1 MGNEILEEYR
11 KKVVIFIL
19 AIVMLSATAA
29 AVVLPC
35 LKAFGCYPNV
45 SVMSVMMFII
55 IIVLEDIVGF
65 FMIRKSMKYK
75 VLTKQYETWIKIFLL
90 MLMAI
95 NLNLI
100 IWIFPSKESWMFV
113 FYFLI
118 LMAFFLDM
126 RHIIICCCI
135 ECASLLIL
143 FFGNPIT
150 RPAESLFWSDV
161 VLRTICIVLSLVGVI
176 ILMAFV
182 EKFLLNAKKEQ
193 LEKNTERIEALLE
206 KVNEIAGQLGSASQ
220 VLVGTAQSESAS
232 TEELSAISE
241 NLLESN
247 AVMLDKSKQSKE
259 NLVNLEE
266 SSRNMEL
273 KMQDV
278 DSISKELVEISVSN
292 EKALNH
298 LIGMSRE
305 VEGSTNKTIEVTEKL
320 LSESNEIGKTL
331 DIINDIA
338 ESINLLALNA
348 SIEAARA
355 GEVGRGFAVVA
366 QEVGHLAENTK
377 ESLKNVNDV
386 VSRVQNGTNDVS
398 KFIGQNAKQLLD
410 QNKVIAETVNAVRT
424 MMNLLKK
431 SMDAIQQ
438 VDNIRD
444 EQNTVI
450 QGTVAINEDI
460 AQRIQ
465 VENDGFTN
473 ITSMVQNNSEE
484 INILSRQVDNI
495 NSMVEQLEEL
505 LDRD

>member
-1 MGNEILEEYR
+1 MGNQILEEYR
-11 KKVVIFIL
+11 KKVVIFL
-19 AIVMLSATAA
+19 LGIVILSATAA
-29 AVVLPC
+29 AVVLPGM
-35 LKAFGCYPNV
+35 KAFGLYPNV
-45 SVMSVMMFII
+45 SALAIILFIA
-55 IIVLEDIVGF
+55 IIVIEDSTGIY
-65 FMIRKSMKYK
+65 MIKKSLNYE
-75 VLTKQYETWIKIFLL
+75 VLSKEYETGIKIYLL
-90 MLMAI
+90 VLLI
-95 NLNLI
+95 VNLNLI
-100 IWIFPSKESWMFV
+100 IWIFPSKESWMFA

-126 RHIIICCCI
+126 KYIIICCCF
-135 ECASLLIL
+135 EGLSLLLL
-143 FFGNPIT
+143 FLLNPVT
-150 RPAESLFWSDV
+150 RPEQTLFWSDT
-161 VLRTICIVLSLVGVI
+161 VLRIICIALSLLGVI

-193 LEKNTERIEALLE
+193 LEKNTERIETLLE
-206 KVNEIAGQLGSASQ
+206 RVNEIAGQLGSASQ

-247 AVMLDKSKQSKE
+247 AIMLDKSEQSKE

-298 LIGMSRE
+298 LIGMSSE
-305 VEGSTNKTIEVTEKL
+305 VESSTNKTIEVTDKL
-320 LSESNEIGKTL
+320 LTESNEIGKTL

-366 QEVGHLAENTK
+366 QEVGHLAESTK

-386 VSRVQNGTNDVS
+386 VRRVQNGTNDVS

-410 QNKVIAETVNAVRT
+410 QNKVISETVNAVRT
-424 MMNLLKK
+424 MMDLLKK
-431 SMDAIQQ
+431 SVEAIEQ
-438 VDNIRD
+438 VDEIRGTQNI
-444 EQNTVI
+444 VI

-460 AQRIQ
+460 AQRIK
-465 VENDGFTN
+465 VENDGFSN
-473 ITSMVQNNSEE
+473 ITSMVQCNSEE
-484 INILSRQVDNI
+484 INVLSRQVENI